1 MHASSQQAQRHGAGV
16 GAPVQAQARVGNP
29 TAQTDQPQVRVQTLK
44 VRTGVGSGTHGQ
56 AGDGGQT
63 QTIRS
68 QAHRTITLRSLK
80 AHQIITLRS
89 QAHRTITLR
98 SLKAHQII
106 TLLSQAHRTITL
118 RSQAHR
124 TTTITLQCHAHRTIT
139 IMKRSQAHQNI
150 TIRGQAQTITIQATR
165 SLQHQERS

>member
-1 MHASSQQAQRHGAGV
+1 LHASSQQAQRHGAGV
-16 GAPVQAQARVGNP
+16 GAPVQAQARVGNT

-68 QAHRTITLRSLK
+68 QAHRT
-80 AHQIITLRS
+80 
-89 QAHRTITLR
+89 
-98 SLKAHQII
+98 
-106 TLLSQAHRTITL
+106 
-118 RSQAHR
+118 
-124 TTTITLQCHAHRTIT
+124 TTITLQCHAHRNIT